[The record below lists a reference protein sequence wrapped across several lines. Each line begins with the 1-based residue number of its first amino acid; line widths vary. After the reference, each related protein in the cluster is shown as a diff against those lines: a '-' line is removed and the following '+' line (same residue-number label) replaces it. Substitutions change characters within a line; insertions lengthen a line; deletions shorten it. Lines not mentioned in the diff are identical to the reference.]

1 MWLEFTGDQ
10 ERRVYGWRGRQSHFT
25 QGILG
30 QHMRL
35 RLHSKYNVK
44 TLEGISKRRREGHEL
59 VYIFRRPNFDSCV
72 ENEFK
77 EMVE

>member
-1 MWLEFTGDQ
+1 
-10 ERRVYGWRGRQSHFT
+10 
-25 QGILG
+25 
-30 QHMRL
+30 MRL

-72 ENEFK
+72 QNELK